1 MDERPPVRVPSKI
14 RWGPSEARG
23 GDLLQDVLLGLADNP
38 ALPESLFERL
48 AEIGDEDVREPAR
61 GGLPAG

>member
-1 MDERPPVRVPSKI
+1 M
-14 RWGPSEARG
+14 
-23 GDLLQDVLLGLADNP
+23 QDVLLGLADNP

-48 AEIGDEDVREPAR
+48 AEIGDEHVREPAR